1 MSTQPQKLSGGDMHV
16 SGLPPRQS
24 QVLLLRAQGKTQR
37 ECAQLLGCS
46 TANIK
51 QALNALFFKLHA
63 DCTADLI
70 IKAIRNGYLQLRSI
84 LIAGLMCFLSA
95 VHADDGINARV
106 SRTTRTQS
114 TRAQRGGKSNSLL
127 IDIEDIC

>member
-1 MSTQPQKLSGGDMHV
+1 MSTQPQKLSGGGMHV

-63 DCTADLI
+63 DSTAELI
-70 IKAIRNGYLQLRSI
+70 TKAIRNGYLELRNI
-84 LIAGLMCFLSA
+84 LVAGFMCLLSVLQA
-95 VHADDGINARV
+95 GDDINARI
-106 SRTTRTQS
+106 SRTTRTQP
-114 TRAQRGGKSNSLL
+114 TRAQRSGKPKSLL